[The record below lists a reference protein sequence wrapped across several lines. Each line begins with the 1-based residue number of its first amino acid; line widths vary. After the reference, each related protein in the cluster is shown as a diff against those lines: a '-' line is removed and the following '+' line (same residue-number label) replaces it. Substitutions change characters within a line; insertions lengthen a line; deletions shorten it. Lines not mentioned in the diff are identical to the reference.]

1 MAGLIKA
8 RTASEYKSGGGK
20 PRNYKSEYRKYHSS
34 PKAIAE
40 RSSRN
45 KARRKMA
52 ALGKVRKGD
61 NKDVHHVNRRPSN
74 NSSTNLRVMTRSRN
88 RSIK

>member
-8 RTASEYKSGGGK
+8 RTVSEYKTGGGK
-20 PRNYKSEYRKYHSS
+20 PRNYKNEYKKYHSS
-34 PKAIAE
+34 PKARAE

-45 KARRKMA
+45 KARRKMVS
-52 ALGKVRKGD
+52 LGKVKKGD
-61 NKDVHHVNRRPSN
+61 NKDVHHVNRRPTSN
-74 NSSTNLRVMTRSRN
+74 NSTNLRVMTRSRN

>member
-1 MAGLIKA
+1 MPGLITA
-8 RTASEYKSGGGK
+8 RTATEYNTGGGK
-20 PRNYKSEYRKYHSS
+20 PRNYKREYKKFHSS

-52 ALGKVRKGD
+52 KLGKVTKGD
-61 NKDVHHVNRRPSN
+61 KKDVHHVNNQPLVN
-74 NSSTNLRVMTRSRN
+74 NSANLRVTTQSRN
-88 RSIK
+88 RAMK

>member
-8 RTASEYKSGGGK
+8 RTVTEYKTGGGK
-20 PRNYKSEYRKYHSS
+20 PRNYKNEYKKFHSS

-52 ALGKVRKGD
+52 ALGKVKKGD
-61 NKDVHHVNRRPSN
+61 KKDVHHVNRRPTTN
-74 NSSTNLRVMTRSRN
+74 TSTNLRVMTRSRN